1 MLLQKN
7 QTGSN
12 VFRGVVISEL
22 LSIITTPLA
31 GDNPFGTNVN
41 YDGDFDTVKNEVGKL
56 GGNNFDLIEEIS
68 LKLLKERSKDIRI
81 LSFLSMVY
89 LRKENWEGFC
99 DVFDGMAT
107 LFEQNYDAVFPDRER
122 AKQMALKWLAEERY
136 NDLLKSKKP
145 TENDYDHL
153 VRLIAGLNKMKP
165 VLEQKFPEGSPFPSN
180 IFQTAQLWEKSCK
193 PKPKVETAP
202 AQPQAQQPQ
211 AAASQSTDSA
221 PPAATAVVVTAAVG
235 GNEPMDTP
243 KQAQAIVK
251 KGAQFIIEKEPLK
264 PMGYRLMRALRW
276 DLLEKAPP
284 SDGGKTQ
291 LNGPPPQQRTYFA
304 NLLSQNDWKTALDK
318 AEAVFSGGANHLW
331 LDLQRIICSACK
343 ALGAQY
349 SPIYNAV
356 LAETAFLIRRI
367 PELVNLQFSD
377 GTPFCDSVTRDW
389 ISSDVSAA
397 GASGGGSGGDA
408 AGKDE
413 ALSKE
418 LSEANTLAAA
428 GKIEDAMGM
437 LQNGI
442 RNSSG
447 GRSNFLRSAAIGDLL
462 MRAKQPDL
470 AVAVLET
477 LDEKIE
483 EYNLVQWDL
492 AIAVDTWSSLVQA
505 YKAAKQ
511 NKQPNAIATLHEKQ
525 NTILKKISLV
535 DPGKAC
541 QLNK

>member
-1 MLLQKN
+1 M
-7 QTGSN
+7 
-12 VFRGVVISEL
+12 
-22 LSIITTPLA
+22 
-31 GDNPFGTNVN
+31 
-41 YDGDFDTVKNEVGKL
+41 
-56 GGNNFDLIEEIS
+56 
-68 LKLLKERSKDIRI
+68 KLLKEKSKDIRL

-99 DVFDGMAT
+99 DVFDGMGI
-107 LFEQNYDAVFPDRER
+107 LLEQNYDAVFPDRER

-153 VRLIAGLNKMKP
+153 VRLITGLNKMKP

-180 IFQTAQLWEKSCK
+180 ISQTAQLWEKACK
-193 PKPKVETAP
+193 PKPKAEAP
-202 AQPQAQQPQ
+202 SPQPPQAQPPQ
-211 AAASQSTDSA
+211 AAASQTADSP
-221 PPAATAVVVTAAVG
+221 PPAATTVVTAAVG

-304 NLLSQNDWKTALDK
+304 NLLSQNDWKTALEK
-318 AEAVFSGGANHLW
+318 AEAAFSGGANHLW
-331 LDLQRIICSACK
+331 LDLQRIIYSACK
-343 ALGAQY
+343 AMGAQY
-349 SPIYNAV
+349 SLICNAV

-389 ISSDVSAA
+389 ISKEVSAA
-397 GASGGGSGGDA
+397 GASGGGSEKNA
-408 AGKDE
+408 SGKDDT
-413 ALSKE
+413 LSKE
-418 LSEANTLAAA
+418 LTEANTLAAA
-428 GKIEDAMGM
+428 GKIEDAMGV

-447 GRSNFLRSAAIGDLL
+447 GRSNFLRSVAIGDLL

-483 EYNLVQWDL
+483 EYNLIQWDHT
-492 AIAVDTWSSLVQA
+492 IAVDTWSLLVQA

-511 NKQPNAIATLHEKQ
+511 NKQPNVIAMLHEKQ